1 MKPVFKKFCCP
12 QCGILRYIN
21 VDGICFNCSNENT
34 LLALAK
40 RRKIQQKLS
49 ISFQSLSVEI

>member
-12 QCGILRYIN
+12 QCGKLRYIN
-21 VDGICFNCSNENT
+21 VNGICFNCNNENI

-40 RRKIQQKLS
+40 KRKIQKKLS